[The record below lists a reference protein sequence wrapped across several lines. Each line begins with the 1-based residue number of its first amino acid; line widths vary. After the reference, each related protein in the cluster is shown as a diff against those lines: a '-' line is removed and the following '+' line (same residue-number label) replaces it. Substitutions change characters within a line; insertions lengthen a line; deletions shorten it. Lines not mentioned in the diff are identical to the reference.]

1 MVEYVEEEKGEGERR
16 EKFAKGIVGEK
27 RNDVV

>member
-1 MVEYVEEEKGEGERR
+1 MIGYDGEEKGEGERR

>member
-1 MVEYVEEEKGEGERR
+1 MVEYVEEGKGEGERR
-16 EKFAKGIVGEK
+16 EKFAEGIVEEK